1 MIMLMDSLFIYSVLT
16 VLGLMA
22 GSFAG
27 AWVWRLRARELKE
40 DKTAG
45 EKVNNR
51 EYDRLLPL
59 TKPTFLNDRSQC
71 LHCHHT
77 LAWYDLIPLLSW
89 LSTRGRCRYCRHKIG
104 WFEPLIELATAI
116 FFVASYSFWPEVIT
130 GVEILKFVLWLLG
143 GVFVATLFAY
153 DLKWYLLPNR
163 AMFPLIA
170 AAVFYAVITLADQAD
185 VPGALLNLCLAVV
198 ILSGLYFLLW
208 VISKGGWI
216 GFGDVKLGLAL
227 ALFLGD
233 WQLAFIALFAA
244 NLIGCLIVLPGM
256 IAGKITPKTRVPF
269 GPLLIAGGI
278 FAMLFGRLVIEWYF
292 TTFA

>member
-1 MIMLMDSLFIYSVLT
+1 MIMLMDPLFIYSILVIS
-16 VLGLMA
+16 GLMA

-27 AWVWRLRARELKE
+27 AWVWRLRAREIKE

-45 EKVNNR
+45 EKVDKA

-59 TKPTFLNDRSQC
+59 TKPTLLSDRSQC
-71 LHCHHT
+71 LYCHHT
-77 LAWYDLIPLLSW
+77 LAWYDLLPIFSW
-89 LSTRGRCRYCRHKIG
+89 ISTGGKCRYCRHSIG
-104 WFEPLIELATAI
+104 RFEPVIELGVAA
-116 FFVASYSFWPEVIT
+116 FFAGSYIFWPEALT
-130 GVEILKFVLWLLG
+130 GVEILKFVVWLIG
-143 GVFVATLFAY
+143 GVFLAALFAY
-153 DLKWYLLPNR
+153 DMKWYLLPNR
-163 AMFPLIA
+163 VMFPLIA
-170 AAVFYAVITLADQAD
+170 TAAFYAVITLADQSDIPTAI
-185 VPGALLNLCLAVV
+185 LNLCLAVV
-198 ILSGLYFLLW
+198 ILSGIYLLLW
-208 VISKGGWI
+208 VISKGRWI

-278 FAMLFGRLVIEWYF
+278 FAMLFGHIAIEWYF
-292 TTFA
+292 MTFA

>member
-1 MIMLMDSLFIYSVLT
+1 MDPLFIYSILVIS
-16 VLGLMA
+16 GLMA

-27 AWVWRLRARELKE
+27 AWVWRLRAREIKE

-45 EKVNNR
+45 EKVDKA

-59 TKPTFLNDRSQC
+59 TKPTLLSDRSQC
-71 LHCHHT
+71 LYCHHT
-77 LAWYDLIPLLSW
+77 LAWYDLLPIFSW
-89 LSTRGRCRYCRHKIG
+89 ISTGGKCRYCRHSIG
-104 WFEPLIELATAI
+104 RFEPVIELGVAA
-116 FFVASYSFWPEVIT
+116 FFAGSYIFWPEALT
-130 GVEILKFVLWLLG
+130 GVEILKFVVWLIG
-143 GVFVATLFAY
+143 GVFLAALFAY
-153 DLKWYLLPNR
+153 DMKWYLLPNR
-163 AMFPLIA
+163 VMFPLIA
-170 AAVFYAVITLADQAD
+170 TAAFYAVITLADQSDIPTAI
-185 VPGALLNLCLAVV
+185 LNLCLAVV
-198 ILSGLYFLLW
+198 ILSGIYLLLW
-208 VISKGGWI
+208 VISKGRWI

-278 FAMLFGRLVIEWYF
+278 FAMLFGHIAIEWYF
-292 TTFA
+292 MTFA